1 MKPVINE
8 IELVVHCHATEN
20 CNKVLKALLNVLPPT
35 IRERVKP
42 FTVEYQGHYGN
53 IIRVMTLKLVG
64 KDAEDT
70 IRYIGEQIEETDRS
84 IINVTFDLRYD
95 RRSNKFYLRLDKQA
109 AYKGRLVISDGDDI
123 IKVIISFKG
132 PRRIDSVRD
141 LLREYGMVKSL

>member
-8 IELVVHCHATEN
+8 VELVVHCHATEN
-20 CNKVLKALLNVLPPT
+20 CNKVLKALLNILPPK

-42 FTVEYQGHYGN
+42 SILEYQGHYGN
-53 IIRVMTLKLVG
+53 LIRVITLKLVG
-64 KDAEDT
+64 KDAEDA

-95 RRSNKFYLRLDKQA
+95 RRSNRFYLRLDKQA

-132 PRRIDSVRD
+132 QRRIDSVKN
-141 LLREYGMVKSL
+141 LLREYGMVKSS